1 LFEEQARQIG
11 EAAFM
16 AVEEELDKL
25 EDNIRRL
32 KIEYEAYFN
41 GGQPRPPNDTQWR
54 VENALKKLA
63 DGVSRLSFAQR
74 FRYTTLQQRFGM
86 YSELWRRR
94 LKDREEGP
102 RRTSMDI
109 KHERER
115 EALRNRVMAPR
126 AYRVDWSDP
135 ASEPQK
141 VDELYSAFLAAKKQC
156 GEDSGNVA
164 ADAFKKFVAQK
175 TEQLKKELRCEQV
188 EYSVE
193 VENGQVRLKAKGK

>member
-1 LFEEQARQIG
+1 M
-11 EAAFM
+11 AAPGI
-16 AVEEELDKL
+16 AVDEELDKL

-54 VENALKKLA
+54 VDNMMKRLG
-63 DGVSRLSFAQR
+63 DGVSRLTYAQR
-74 FRYTTLQQRFGM
+74 FRYTTMQQRYGM

-102 RRTSMDI
+102 RRTSAELRA
-109 KHERER
+109 ERER
-115 EALRNRVMAPR
+115 EQERNRQKAPR
-126 AYRVDWSDP
+126 AFRVDWRDP
-135 ASEPQK
+135 AAEPQK
-141 VDELYSAFLAAKKQC
+141 VDQLFAAFIEAKKKC
-156 GEDSGNVA
+156 GESADNLA
-164 ADAFKKFVAQK
+164 ADAFRKFVQQK
-175 TEQLKKELRCEQV
+175 TEQLKKDLRCEQV

>member
-1 LFEEQARQIG
+1 MATDEEI
-11 EAAFM
+11 
-16 AVEEELDKL
+16 DKL

-54 VENALKKLA
+54 VENTLKKLA

-74 FRYTTLQQRFGM
+74 FRYTSLQQRYGM

-102 RRTSMDI
+102 KRTSMDVRR
-109 KHERER
+109 ERER
-115 EALRNRVMAPR
+115 EAVRDRVMAPR
-126 AYRVDWSDP
+126 AFRVNWSDP
-135 ASEPQK
+135 SAEPMK
-141 VDELYSAFLAAKKQC
+141 VDELFSAFVSAKKQC
-156 GEDSGNVA
+156 GEDAGNVA
-164 ADAFKKFVAQK
+164 VDAFKKFVTQK
-175 TEQLKKELRCEQV
+175 TAQLKKELSCEQV

>member
-1 LFEEQARQIG
+1 M
-11 EAAFM
+11 AAD
-16 AVEEELDKL
+16 EDLDKL

-54 VENALKKLA
+54 VENTLKRLA
-63 DGVSRLSFAQR
+63 DGVNRLSFAQR
-74 FRYTTLQQRFGM
+74 FRYTSLQQRYGM

-102 RRTSMDI
+102 KRTSMDVRRE
-109 KHERER
+109 KERER
-115 EALRNRVMAPR
+115 EAVRDRVMAPR
-126 AYRVDWSDP
+126 AFRVNWSDP
-135 ASEPQK
+135 SAEPMK
-141 VDELYSAFLAAKKQC
+141 VDELFSAFVAAKKQC
-156 GEDSGNVA
+156 GEDAGNVA
-164 ADAFKKFVAQK
+164 PDAFKNFVTQK
-175 TEQLKKELRCEQV
+175 TAQLKKELHCEQV

>member
-1 LFEEQARQIG
+1 
-11 EAAFM
+11 M

-54 VENALKKLA
+54 VENTLKKLS
-63 DGVSRLSFAQR
+63 DGVSRLTFAQR
-74 FRYTTLQQRFGM
+74 FRYTTLQQRYGM

-102 RRTSMDI
+102 RKTSLDL

-115 EALRNRVMAPR
+115 EALRERDAKRDRLMAPR
-126 AYRVDWSDP
+126 AFRVNWSDP
-135 ASEPQK
+135 SSEPGK
-141 VDELYSAFLAAKKQC
+141 VDELFSAFVSAKKQC
-156 GEDSGNVA
+156 GEDGNVA

>member
-1 LFEEQARQIG
+1 
-11 EAAFM
+11 M

-32 KIEYEAYFN
+32 KIEFEAYFS

-54 VENALKKLA
+54 VENAMKKLA
-63 DGVSRLSFAQR
+63 EGVSRLGFAQR
-74 FRYTTLQQRFGM
+74 FRYTTLQQRYGM

-94 LKDREEGP
+94 LKDKEEGP

-109 KHERER
+109 KHEQARS
-115 EALRNRVMAPR
+115 AARNRVMAPR
-126 AYRVDWSDP
+126 AFRVNWSDP
-135 ASEPQK
+135 AAEPRK
-141 VDELYSAFLAAKKQC
+141 VDELFTAFVAAKKQC
-156 GEDSGNVA
+156 GEDVGNVA

-175 TEQLKKELRCEQV
+175 TAQLKKELSCEQV

>member
-1 LFEEQARQIG
+1 
-11 EAAFM
+11 M

-54 VENALKKLA
+54 VENTLKRLA

-74 FRYTTLQQRFGM
+74 FRYTTLQQRYGM

-102 RRTSMDI
+102 RRTSQDL

-115 EALRNRVMAPR
+115 QALREREERANRIMAPR
-126 AYRVDWSDP
+126 AFRVNWSDP
-135 ASEPQK
+135 SSEPKK
-141 VDELYSAFLAAKKQC
+141 VEELFSAFVAAKKQC
-156 GEDSGNVA
+156 GEDGNVA
-164 ADAFKKFVAQK
+164 ADAFKKFVSQK
-175 TEQLKKELRCEQV
+175 TEQLKKDLRCEQV

>member
-1 LFEEQARQIG
+1 
-11 EAAFM
+11 M
-16 AVEEELDKL
+16 AVEEDLDKL

-54 VENALKKLA
+54 VENTMKRLA

-109 KHERER
+109 KAEQKREKIK
-115 EALRNRVMAPR
+115 APR
-126 AYRVDWSDP
+126 AFRVNWSDP
-135 ASEPQK
+135 AAEPQK
-141 VDELYSAFLAAKKQC
+141 VDELFSAFIEAKKKV
-156 GEDSGNVA
+156 GEATDNVA
-164 ADAFKKFVAQK
+164 AEAFKNFVVQK
-175 TEQLKKELRCEQV
+175 TEQLKREQHCEQV